1 MGRQYTMQEA
11 LKLAIQTEKESMD
24 FYKKAASLTKDERS
38 KKVFTLLA
46 NEEIGH
52 LKAFFNHYTG
62 GDLGQLTDYLET
74 PADKVSATHLAL
86 EQALADDVHEQ
97 KALEIALQEEKATI
111 ELYTVM
117 ANDITDP
124 QVKRVFETVV
134 KETQGHHDMIE
145 DEYMRV
151 MTMVSASDQ
160 DIYVRE

>member
-24 FYKKAASLTKDERS
+24 FYKKAASITKDERS
-38 KKVFTLLA
+38 QRVFTLLA

-52 LKAFFNHYTG
+52 LKAFFNFYKG
-62 GDLGQLTDYLET
+62 GDLGDLNSYLES
-74 PADKVSATHLAL
+74 PPDKVSATHLAL

-117 ANDITDP
+117 ASDITDP

-151 MTMVSASDQ
+151 MTMVSSSDQ